1 MNNLL
6 YIAWQPE
13 EVFFHLGPIPVRWYG
28 MCWLIGLALGYF
40 MMQWLYKR
48 HKYPAEKFEPL
59 FLYVFIE
66 IGRASCRERV

>member
-48 HKYPAEKFEPL
+48 HKYLQKSLNPSFFMSL
-59 FLYVFIE
+59 
-66 IGRASCRERV
+66 